1 MSKHSMTATVVGGV
15 SALVGLTAYEL
26 WIRPWAARWG
36 ATAEEL
42 HRSWPGDEFV
52 PDAVQTA
59 THAITIN
66 APASSVWPWILQIG
80 QDRAGYYSYSWLEN
94 LFGAEIHNISRI
106 IPEFQ
111 TRSVGDD
118 VWMAPKHKYRGQ
130 ARMVVARLHSGRA
143 MVLVSP
149 EQSGTLDRNQ
159 TAEGT
164 WSFILDR
171 VDETKT
177 RLILRGRS
185 GPKRNFS
192 ARFWNHVFWEPAHFL
207 MKRKM
212 MMTIKTL
219 AEQLAPIES
228 VLTSTYNSAANVS
241 TTAPP
246 V

>member
-1 MSKHSMTATVVGGV
+1 MTITVVGGL

-42 HRSWPGDEFV
+42 RRSWPGDEFV

-94 LFGAEIHNISRI
+94 LFGAEIRNILRI
-106 IPEFQ
+106 VPEFQ

-130 ARMVVARLHSGRA
+130 ARMVVARLDSGRS
-143 MVLVSP
+143 MVLTSP

-164 WSFILDR
+164 WSFIL
-171 VDETKT
+171 
-177 RLILRGRS
+177 
-185 GPKRNFS
+185 
-192 ARFWNHVFWEPAHFL
+192 
-207 MKRKM
+207 
-212 MMTIKTL
+212 
-219 AEQLAPIES
+219 
-228 VLTSTYNSAANVS
+228 
-241 TTAPP
+241 
-246 V
+246 